1 MAQLKKIG
9 VVGAGNMGSGIVQKL
24 AQEGFAVVMHDV
36 KSEFVARGRARIRTL
51 LGEAIERKLFTA
63 GQVEEI
69 LARIYDTTELGELK
83 DCDYVIEAVYEDE
96 GVKRELFAELDRLCG
111 PETVLATNTSSFYV
125 SKLAGAAK
133 KRPDRVV
140 GLHFFYHPAKNRLV
154 EVIPG
159 DRTSPA
165 AVEASLRLSRRMA
178 KVPIVCKDRP
188 GFVVNRF
195 FVPWLNESVRLLE
208 KGLADIPT
216 IEAAAKKAFRIGM
229 GPFELMNVT
238 GVPIAY
244 HAESTL
250 GRELGS
256 YYPPVAL
263 LKAQAE
269 RNELWKLEG
278 SPNEAKFQAVSDRL
292 LGVVFQVVGEILDEE
307 VATLEDTDRGA
318 KIGLRWAL
326 GPFELMNRAGTGKAV
341 ALAEAFCKEFGHPLA
356 RSLQQQRAL
365 GRPWPIRVVDLQVRD
380 GIATLLVNRPEAL
393 NALNEAVVEQLEER
407 FDEAAARPDVKAVVV
422 EGAGK
427 AFIAGADIKF
437 FIDNIEAGRIPKIAE
452 FARRGQRLL
461 RKLETSAKPVIA
473 KVDGLSLGGGTELA
487 LACQAI
493 VVTEKGGFGFP
504 ETGIGIFPGLG
515 GTQRTARI
523 VGKELAKYLVFTGQ
537 PLDGKTAHELG
548 LAAYRAASEDVD
560 RFIRDLVAGGALR
573 DKYAKK
579 PVPKEWEAVAE
590 AFSDGKVG
598 EVLAGRAPGDDPRV
612 QAAAKAVSRKA
623 PLAVKAANEI
633 IDQGVRKD
641 LEAGLELEMSRLTE
655 IFSSEDALVGLKS
668 VGVSRPV
675 YKGV

>member
-1 MAQLKKIG
+1 MSQLKKIG

-24 AQEGFAVVMHDV
+24 AQEGFEVVMHDV
-36 KSEFVARGRARIRTL
+36 KSEFVARGRARIRNL
-51 LGEAIERKLFTA
+51 LGEVIERKIFSGA
-63 GQVEEI
+63 QVEEI
-69 LARIYDTTELGELK
+69 LARIYDTTELGELR

-96 GVKRELFAELDRLCG
+96 GVKRELFAELDRICG
-111 PETVLATNTSSFYV
+111 ADTVIATNTSSFYV
-125 SKLAGAAK
+125 SNLAAST
-133 KRPDRVV
+133 KRPERVV

-159 DRTSPA
+159 ERTSPA
-165 AVEASLRLSRRMA
+165 AVDASLRLSKRMA
-178 KVPIVCKDRP
+178 KVPILCRDRP

-208 KGLADIPT
+208 QGVADIPT

-269 RNELWKLEG
+269 RNQPWELGGTPDEG
-278 SPNEAKFQAVSDRL
+278 KSQAVSDRL
-292 LGVVFQVVGEILDEE
+292 LGVVFQVAGEILDEE

-326 GPFELMNRAGTGKAV
+326 GPFELMNRAGTGKAI
-341 ALAEAFCKEFGHPLA
+341 ALAESFCREFGHPLA
-356 RSLQQQRAL
+356 ESLKSQKAS
-365 GRPWPIRVVDLQVRD
+365 GKPWTIRVVDLAVKD
-380 GIATLLVNRPEAL
+380 GVATLLINRPEAL
-393 NALNEAVVEQLEER
+393 NALNGAVVEQLEQR
-407 FDEAAARPDVKAVVV
+407 FDEAVARPDVKAVVV

-427 AFIAGADIKF
+427 AFVAGADIKF
-437 FIDNIEAGRIPKIAE
+437 FVDNIEAGRVAAIVD

-461 RKLETSAKPVIA
+461 RKMETSEKPVIA

-487 LACQAI
+487 LACRAI
-493 VVTEKGGFGFP
+493 VVTEKGGFGLP
-504 ETGIGIFPGLG
+504 ETGIGIYPGLG

-537 PLDGKTAHELG
+537 PLDGKTAHQIG
-548 LAAYRAASEDVD
+548 LASYHVASEDAD
-560 RFIRDLVAGGALR
+560 RFIRDLVARGSVA
-573 DKYAKK
+573 DKYAPK
-579 PVPKEWEAVAE
+579 PVPAGWERVVE
-590 AFSDGKVG
+590 AFSDAEVG
-598 EVLAGRAPGDDPRV
+598 EVLAGRAPNDDPRV
-612 QAAAKAVSRKA
+612 QAAVKAVGRKA

-633 IDQGVRKD
+633 LDRGSAGD
-641 LEAGLELEMSRLTE
+641 LDAGLELELSRMAE
-655 IFSSEDALVGLKS
+655 IFSTADALVGLKS
-668 VGVSRPV
+668 VGVSRPQFQ
-675 YKGV
+675 GR

>member
-1 MAQLKKIG
+1 MSQLKKVG

-24 AQEGFAVVMHDV
+24 AQEGFEVVMHDV
-36 KSEFVARGRARIRTL
+36 KSEFVSRGRARIRNL
-51 LGEAIERKLFTA
+51 LGEAIERKIFSGA
-63 GQVEEI
+63 QVEEI
-69 LARIYDTTELGELK
+69 LARIYDTTELGELA

-96 GVKRELFAELDRLCG
+96 GVKKELFAELDRICAAD
-111 PETVLATNTSSFYV
+111 TVIATNTSIFYV
-125 SKLAGAAK
+125 SNLAAST
-133 KRPDRVV
+133 KRPERVV

-159 DRTSPA
+159 ERTSPA
-165 AVEASLRLSRRMA
+165 AVDASLRLSKRMA
-178 KVPIVCKDRP
+178 KVPILCRDRP

-208 KGLADIPT
+208 QGVADIPT
-216 IEAAAKKAFRIGM
+216 IEAASKKAFRIGM

-269 RNELWKLEG
+269 RNQPWELGGLPDEG
-278 SPNEAKFQAVSDRL
+278 KFQAVSDRL
-292 LGVVFQVVGEILDEE
+292 LGVVFQVAGEILDEE

-326 GPFELMNRAGTGKAV
+326 GPFELMNRAGTGKAI
-341 ALAEAFCKEFGHPLA
+341 ALAESFCREFSHPLA
-356 RSLQQQRAL
+356 ESLTRQKAA
-365 GRPWPIRVVDLQVRD
+365 GKPWTIRVVDLAVTD
-380 GIATLLVNRPEAL
+380 GLATLLINRPEAL
-393 NALNEAVVEQLEER
+393 NALNGAVVEQLEQR
-407 FDEAAARPDVKAVVV
+407 FDEAVARPDVKAVVV

-427 AFIAGADIKF
+427 AFVAGADIKF
-437 FIDNIEAGRIPKIAE
+437 FVDNIEAGRIPAIVD

-461 RKLETSAKPVIA
+461 RKMETAEKPVIA

-487 LACQAI
+487 LACRAI
-493 VVTEKGGFGFP
+493 VVTEKGGFGLP
-504 ETGIGIFPGLG
+504 ETGIGIYPGLG

-537 PLDGKTAHELG
+537 PLDGKTAHQIG
-548 LAAYRAASEDVD
+548 LASYHVASEDAD
-560 RFIRDLVAGGALR
+560 RFIRDLVARGGVA
-573 DKYAKK
+573 DKYARK
-579 PVPKEWEAVAE
+579 PVPAGWERVVE
-590 AFSDGKVG
+590 AFSDDKVG
-598 EVLAGRAPGDDPRV
+598 EVLAGRAPNDDPRV
-612 QAAAKAVSRKA
+612 QAAVKAVGRKA

-633 IDQGVRKD
+633 LDQGSAGD
-641 LEAGLELEMSRLTE
+641 LDAGLELELSRMAE
-655 IFSSEDALVGLKS
+655 IFSTEDALVGLKS
-668 VGVSRPV
+668 VGVSRPQFQ
-675 YKGV
+675 GR

>member
-1 MAQLKKIG
+1 MSQLKKIG

-24 AQEGFAVVMHDV
+24 AQEGFEVVMHDV
-36 KSEFVARGRARIRTL
+36 KSEFVARGRARIRNL
-51 LGEAIERKLFTA
+51 LGEAIERKIFSGA
-63 GQVEEI
+63 QVEEI
-69 LARIYDTTELGELK
+69 LARIYDTTELGELA

-96 GVKRELFAELDRLCG
+96 GVKKELFAELDRICG
-111 PETVLATNTSSFYV
+111 ADTVIATNTSSFYV
-125 SKLAGAAK
+125 SNLAAST
-133 KRPDRVV
+133 KRPERVV

-159 DRTSPA
+159 ERTSPA
-165 AVEASLRLSRRMA
+165 AVEASLRLSKRMA
-178 KVPIVCKDRP
+178 KVPILCRDRP

-208 KGLADIPT
+208 QGVADIPT

-269 RNELWKLEG
+269 RNQPWELGG
-278 SPNEAKFQAVSDRL
+278 SPDEGRFQAVSDRL
-292 LGVVFQVVGEILDEE
+292 FGVVFQVAGEILDEE

-326 GPFELMNRAGTGKAV
+326 GPFELMNRAGTGKAI
-341 ALAEAFCKEFGHPLA
+341 ALAESFCREFGHPLA
-356 RSLQQQRAL
+356 ESLKRQKAA
-365 GRPWPIRVVDLQVRD
+365 GKPWTIRVVDLAVKD
-380 GIATLLVNRPEAL
+380 GLATLLINRPEAL
-393 NALNEAVVEQLEER
+393 NALNGAVVEQLEQR
-407 FDEAAARPDVKAVVV
+407 FDEAVARPDVKAVVV

-427 AFIAGADIKF
+427 AFVAGADIKF
-437 FIDNIEAGRIPKIAE
+437 FVDNIEAGRIPAIVD

-461 RKLETSAKPVIA
+461 RKMETSEKPVIA

-487 LACQAI
+487 LACRAI
-493 VVTEKGGFGFP
+493 VVTEKGGFGLP
-504 ETGIGIFPGLG
+504 ETGIGIYPGLG

-537 PLDGKTAHELG
+537 PLDGKTAHQIG
-548 LAAYRAASEDVD
+548 LASYHVASEDAD
-560 RFIRDLVAGGALR
+560 RFIRDLVARGAVA
-573 DKYAKK
+573 DKYARK
-579 PVPKEWEAVAE
+579 PVPVGWERVVE
-590 AFSDGKVG
+590 AFSDDKVG
-598 EVLAGRAPGDDPRV
+598 EVLAGRAPNDDPRV
-612 QAAAKAVSRKA
+612 QAAVKAVGRKA

-633 IDQGVRKD
+633 LDRGSAGD
-641 LEAGLELEMSRLTE
+641 LDAGLELELSRMAG
-655 IFSSEDALVGLKS
+655 IFSTEDALVGLKS
-668 VGVSRPV
+668 VGVSRPQFQ
-675 YKGV
+675 GR